1 MLHLDLTVRLNV
13 VASEKSHRNDKLPSN
28 LLDTCIVPQNSLES
42 RGEVHGV
49 FNFKYFTFHITDP
62 NWTRRELM

>member
-1 MLHLDLTVRLNV
+1 MSHLDLIVRLNV
-13 VASEKSHRNDKLPSN
+13 VASEKSHGNDKTTKQ
-28 LLDTCIVPQNSLES
+28 LDTCIVLQNSLES

-62 NWTRRELM
+62 NWTRREMM

>member
-13 VASEKSHRNDKLPSN
+13 VASEKSHGNDKLPSR
-28 LLDTCIVPQNSLES
+28 DTCIVLQNSLES